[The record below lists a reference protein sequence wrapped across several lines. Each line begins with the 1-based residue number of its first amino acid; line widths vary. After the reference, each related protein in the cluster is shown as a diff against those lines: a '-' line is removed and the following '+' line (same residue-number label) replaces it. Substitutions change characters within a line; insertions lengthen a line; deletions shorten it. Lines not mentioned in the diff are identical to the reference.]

1 MSENSTNVAEII
13 KSSLTPEDYAAI
25 YARKSN
31 VKESLSLDT
40 QIKRAKELAQK
51 NNLIVYDIYKEQASA
66 TKHFESNR
74 KEIQRLLQDAKENKF
89 KTVIVFKRDRLAR
102 NIDDYYKIR
111 NIFRENKINLL
122 FTDDVEYISDNSML
136 SSLIES
142 FYMCLSGLEAEII
155 KSRIEPGKE
164 NKRKRAEYF
173 APKVPFLYEKDDS
186 EKPFKFKPKS
196 QEASKELE
204 ELIKL
209 YIDSNDYTSDVE
221 VKFKEL
227 LDKYMDSKSK
237 KIYHFNN
244 FIKTPTWAGLQLKN
258 LKYKFED
265 SIIINK
271 DTNELE
277 LNREM
282 YQKCTNVVPLI
293 SEELWFEAMKVWLK
307 KSNYNFSHKKEYP
320 FKNILYCGKCK
331 KKIYLF
337 DDTYHCKKNCF
348 KVSVNEI
355 QKILLSK
362 LVEDIFKNDT
372 VSNKLSDK
380 ITMLKD
386 NIKKIEYEISNY
398 NKQLNNKIMDMIKK
412 NEPLENDDIKQ
423 ILSKIKKLNNE
434 KTSLES
440 DLIQFTNCY
449 ENINFYKGFK
459 ENLEEKILS
468 NYDDIN
474 SIIESIIERV
484 VLNEKSNI
492 QIEYK

>member
-1 MSENSTNVAEII
+1 MNIVEVLLKKMSENSTNVAEI
-13 KSSLTPEDYAAI
+13 KTSLTPEDYAAI

-51 NNLIVYDIYKEQASA
+51 NNLIIYDIYKEQASA

-173 APKVPFLYEKDDS
+173 APKVPFLYAKDKS

-196 QEASKELE
+196 QDASKELE

-244 FIKTPTWAGLQLKN
+244 FIKTPT
-258 LKYKFED
+258 
-265 SIIINK
+265 
-271 DTNELE
+271 
-277 LNREM
+277 
-282 YQKCTNVVPLI
+282 
-293 SEELWFEAMKVWLK
+293 
-307 KSNYNFSHKKEYP
+307 
-320 FKNILYCGKCK
+320 
-331 KKIYLF
+331 
-337 DDTYHCKKNCF
+337 
-348 KVSVNEI
+348 
-355 QKILLSK
+355 
-362 LVEDIFKNDT
+362 
-372 VSNKLSDK
+372 
-380 ITMLKD
+380 
-386 NIKKIEYEISNY
+386 
-398 NKQLNNKIMDMIKK
+398 
-412 NEPLENDDIKQ
+412 
-423 ILSKIKKLNNE
+423 
-434 KTSLES
+434 
-440 DLIQFTNCY
+440 
-449 ENINFYKGFK
+449 
-459 ENLEEKILS
+459 
-468 NYDDIN
+468 
-474 SIIESIIERV
+474 
-484 VLNEKSNI
+484 
-492 QIEYK
+492 